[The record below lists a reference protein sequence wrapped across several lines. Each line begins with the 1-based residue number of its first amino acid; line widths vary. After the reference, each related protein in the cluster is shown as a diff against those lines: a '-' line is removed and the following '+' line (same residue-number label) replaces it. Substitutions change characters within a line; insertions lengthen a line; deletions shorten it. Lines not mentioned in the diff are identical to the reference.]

1 MVYLSQNA
9 LKNGASNKNFK
20 LLVKIKDKQTQ
31 ISKDFK
37 RNLRLDLIKAVD
49 KADKDGRK
57 TYEL

>member
-1 MVYLSQNA
+1 MVYLRQNA
-9 LKNGASNKNFK
+9 LKNEAINKNFK

-57 TYEL
+57 TYKL